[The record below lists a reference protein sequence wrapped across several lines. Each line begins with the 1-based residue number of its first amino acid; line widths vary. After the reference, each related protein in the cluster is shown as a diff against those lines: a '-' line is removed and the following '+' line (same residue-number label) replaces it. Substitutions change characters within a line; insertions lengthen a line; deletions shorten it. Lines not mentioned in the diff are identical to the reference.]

1 LLFTP
6 GFDCA
11 NRAAEKIIKMKD
23 SRILMK
29 GDYKIEIFN
38 SRRDAVSFS
47 GCQIYYF
54 CSMYL
59 HWIVAVH
66 V

>member
-1 LLFTP
+1 
-6 GFDCA
+6 
-11 NRAAEKIIKMKD
+11 MKD

-47 GCQIYYF
+47 GCQIYHF
-54 CSMYL
+54 CSMYF